1 VSDAVGGVREASMG
15 EQDEGGPE
23 EGINGLGQTILEGVG
38 EGVEE
43 GLKLHWGRVEL
54 WTQVAPF

>member
-1 VSDAVGGVREASMG
+1 MG
-15 EQDEGGPE
+15 EQDEGGLE

-54 WTQVAPF
+54 WMQVAPF